1 MYQHA
6 LQGLGRILSCRRFQC
21 LFSATGHGTLS
32 DTIGITTLFS
42 QHCSLHTSHTT
53 QSAHENNVTHGEK
66 HEAVDIQAVLRDSCH
81 DPFEMEYDRCIVTDT
96 ETISMEPKIYD
107 ESILLDRPVD
117 INAEFDYVSDAD
129 AGLRKE

>member
-1 MYQHA
+1 
-6 LQGLGRILSCRRFQC
+6 
-21 LFSATGHGTLS
+21 
-32 DTIGITTLFS
+32 
-42 QHCSLHTSHTT
+42 
-53 QSAHENNVTHGEK
+53 
-66 HEAVDIQAVLRDSCH
+66 
-81 DPFEMEYDRCIVTDT
+81 MEYDRCIVTDT